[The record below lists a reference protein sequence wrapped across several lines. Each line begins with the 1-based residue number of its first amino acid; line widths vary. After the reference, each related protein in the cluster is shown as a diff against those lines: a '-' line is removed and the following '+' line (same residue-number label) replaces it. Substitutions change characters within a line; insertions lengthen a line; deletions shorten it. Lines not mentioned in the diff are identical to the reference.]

1 VNGPDP
7 TSAMLIAMLQEQMR
21 HEWAANERRT
31 QEALESE
38 RQREKTRRAESRNH
52 AAKDCCC
59 VAGGMF
65 ACILAAFVKIM
76 ADAARHGWNELYV
89 VKRSWYDGHFVDT
102 RKQKFSHLSSKYVY
116 WRHIS
121 FSFFALRLH
130 QQNIIEDSQSMKHA
144 YAYLSYSV

>member
-1 VNGPDP
+1 MDTIPPNDNDKNQDEASIVKAVELVFENGHGSVNGPDP

-21 HEWAANERRT
+21 HERAANERRT

-52 AAKDCCC
+52 AARDCCC

-76 ADAARHGWNELYV
+76 ADAARHG
-89 VKRSWYDGHFVDT
+89 
-102 RKQKFSHLSSKYVY
+102 
-116 WRHIS
+116 
-121 FSFFALRLH
+121 
-130 QQNIIEDSQSMKHA
+130 
-144 YAYLSYSV
+144 